1 MIESILTHP
10 GSSHKDEFLA
20 CCVLLSQNPVEIQ
33 RREPEKADLENPAVC
48 VVDVGDVH
56 DPANLNFDHH
66 QFPRDAVPTC
76 SLSLVLKHLNLYNDA
91 RNFCD
96 WLEPAEWFDCRGAN
110 GTARWLGVERDIIGK
125 LSSPIDI
132 TLLRRFAAKNLHSQ
146 GEPLWEVMKM
156 IGDDLVDYLR
166 SLRERL
172 NFIATHAQTW
182 TIDSGISSIQA
193 IFLPRT
199 DPLPDEPSM
208 GLPRYI
214 EEQGL
219 GKTAHAMIYPD
230 RRGDGYGL
238 SRYNDHP
245 HMDFTRVNDEHDV
258 HFAHAAGF
266 VAKSSATDPERLKEL
281 VKQSYSEARK

>member
-1 MIESILTHP
+1 MIDSILTHP
-10 GSSHKDEFLA
+10 GSAHKDEFLA
-20 CCVLLSQNPVEIQ
+20 CCVLISQNPVEIQ
-33 RREPEKADLENPAVC
+33 RREPEKADLEDPTVC
-48 VVDVGDVH
+48 VVDVGDSH
-56 DPANLNFDHH
+56 DPTNLNFDHH

-76 SLSLVLKHLNLYNDA
+76 SLSLVLKHLELYDDA
-91 RNFCD
+91 RAFCD

-132 TLLRRFAAKNLHSQ
+132 TLLRRFAADNRHSPGQ
-146 GEPLWEVMKM
+146 PLWEVMKM
-156 IGDDLVDYLR
+156 IGDDLVDYLK

-172 NFIATHAQTW
+172 DFIASHSDTW
-182 TIDSGISSIQA
+182 SIESGTASLQA

-199 DPLPDEPSM
+199 DPLPQEPSM

-219 GKTAHAMIYPD
+219 GQTAHAMIYPD
-230 RRGDGYGL
+230 RRGKGYGL

-245 HMDFTRVNDEHDV
+245 KMDFTRIKDEPDV

-266 VAKSSATDPERLKEL
+266 VAKTSATDTERLKEL
-281 VKQSYSEARK
+281 IAKSYC